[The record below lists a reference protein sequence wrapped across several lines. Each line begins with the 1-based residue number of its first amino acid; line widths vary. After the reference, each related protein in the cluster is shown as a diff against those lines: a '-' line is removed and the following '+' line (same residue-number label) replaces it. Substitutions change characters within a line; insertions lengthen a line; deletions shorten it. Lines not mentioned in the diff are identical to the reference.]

1 MHFNPTLVQ
10 FLSLNS
16 GSGVGLHDGIGCT
29 VRSANALRI
38 QAGGDIAFHG
48 RNVSLTAPTEV
59 SAAGGSSVINLCN
72 DVDTNGG
79 SASFVSTK
87 PAIGNVRFTP
97 IGHDQLNIADMK
109 EDILAAIPIEIGN
122 FVAVEIVVDSAI

>member
-1 MHFNPTLVQ
+1 MHFNPTLFQ

-29 VRSANALRI
+29 VKSANALRI

-48 RNVSLTAPTEV
+48 RNVNLTAPTEV
-59 SAAGGSSVINLCN
+59 SVAGGSAVINLCN

-87 PAIGNVRFTP
+87 PVIGNARFTP
-97 IGHDQLNIADMK
+97 TVQDQFNISDMK

-122 FVAVEIVVDSAI
+122 LEAVEIIVGTNS